1 MNTIFNKFNIAVDSF
16 DFNLKRNRSQVYVL
30 EVTAISQGKLLE
42 KKTIVLETKDLDL
55 AIKKALKVINKT
67 AREVTPGIEETGDLR
82 NRTTIK
88 LVPAESTH
96 NQMYTQRIAPGI
108 FMVSNEPDDFYDD
121 CDGCDLYDE
130 CHEDDYDDDY
140 DEDYDVDDEAE
151 ELINAFARFIR
162 KVSR

>member
-1 MNTIFNKFNIAVDSF
+1 MNTIFNKFNTAVDSF

-67 AREVTPGIEETGDLR
+67 AREITPGIEETGDLR

-96 NQMYTQRIAPGI
+96 NQMYAQRIAPGI
-108 FMVSNEPDDFYDD
+108 FMVSNEPDDFYDE
-121 CDGCDLYDE
+121 Y
-130 CHEDDYDDDY
+130 HEDDYDDDY
-140 DEDYDVDDEAE
+140 DEDYDVDNEAE